1 LQREVYHFR
10 FLFAIRGNTLAQG
23 ANGGL
28 WTVATAAQNWRQG
41 GAKSRA
47 QTAERRSAL
56 ALEINVCE
64 PLKLPKLPKLP
75 NDFLDFG
82 VSDFPVSMGKQFCYA
97 QLAQFVRCVF
107 PSVVGITEGSHLGSL
122 SLRQSFIIKDLRA

>member
-1 LQREVYHFR
+1 VEVYHFR
-10 FLFAIRGNTLAQG
+10 FLFAIENLVGERGRR
-23 ANGGL
+23 GL
-28 WTVATAAQNWRQG
+28 WLVVTAAQSGRWG
-41 GAKSRA
+41 GAKSSGKA
-47 QTAERRSAL
+47 AERRSAL

-122 SLRQSFIIKDLRA
+122 SLRQLFIIKDLRA